1 MKVARRLLLAM
12 ALALGCSAN
21 VFADAPS
28 KTDVKLVSIGES
40 HSFVSDAMGEER
52 TINVYL
58 PPNYSDPNR
67 KFPVLYVVDDGLD
80 QGFMHIVGTSHLGAT
95 WARSQEVI
103 VVGIATKD
111 RRKELTAPTGDPEL
125 LKEFPQAGYSGFFLK
140 HIAEEVKPLIARSF
154 RVNGQDAI
162 IGESLAGMFVV
173 EAYLRQPDLFDAY
186 AAISPSLWWD
196 EERLAKQAE
205 GLIKAHKKGTD
216 PRLYLAIANEGGDMQ
231 HGMDRVVRALHGRK
245 NWCYTPRKA
254 MRHDTI
260 YHQSM
265 ASVLQYLFPTDTPIA
280 AESGFR
286 IRCDKKG

>member
-1 MKVARRLLLAM
+1 
-12 ALALGCSAN
+12 
-21 VFADAPS
+21 
-28 KTDVKLVSIGES
+28 
-40 HSFVSDAMGEER
+40 MGEER

-67 KFPVLYVVDDGLD
+67 KFPVLYVVDGGLD
-80 QGFMHIVGTSHLGAT
+80 QDFMHIVGTSHLGAN
-95 WARSQEVI
+95 WARSQEMI

-111 RRKELTAPTGDPEL
+111 RRKELTAPTGDSDL
-125 LKEFPQAGYSGFFLK
+125 LKKFPQAGYSSFFLK
-140 HIAEEVKPLIARSF
+140 HIAEEVKPFIARSF
-154 RVNGQDAI
+154 RVSEQDAI

-173 EAYLRQPDLFDAY
+173 EAYLRQPELFDAY

-196 EERLAKQAE
+196 DQRLSKQAE
-205 GLIKAHKKGTD
+205 GLIKARKKGAD

-231 HGMDRVVRALHGRK
+231 HGMDRIVRALHGRK

-265 ASVLQYLFPTDTPIA
+265 AAVLQYLFPTDTPA
-280 AESGFR
+280 APESGFKT
-286 IRCDKKG
+286 RCNKKG

>member
-1 MKVARRLLLAM
+1 MAHRF
-12 ALALGCSAN
+12 ALALALVAGCSSNA
-21 VFADAPS
+21 FAAPPA

-40 HSFVSDAMGEER
+40 HSFVSDALGEER

-67 KFPVLYVVDDGLD
+67 KFPVLYVVDGGLD
-80 QGFMHIVGTSHLGAT
+80 QDFMHVVGTSHLGAV

-111 RRKELTAPTGDPEL
+111 RRKELTAPTGNPEL

-140 HIAEEVKPLIARSF
+140 HLAEEVKPFIARSF

-196 EERLAKQAE
+196 DQRLAKQAE
-205 GLIKAHKKGTD
+205 GLMKIRKKGTD
-216 PRLYLAIANEGGDMQ
+216 PRLYLSIANEGGDMQ

-265 ASVLQYLFPTDTPIA
+265 ALVLQYLFPTDTPVA
-280 AESGFR
+280 PESGFK

>member
-1 MKVARRLLLAM
+1 MRRII
-12 ALALGCSAN
+12 LALVFAIGCSAN
-21 VFADAPS
+21 AFAEAPS

-67 KFPVLYVVDDGLD
+67 KFPVLYVVDGGLD
-80 QGFMHIVGTSHLGAT
+80 QDFMHIVGTSHLGAN
-95 WARSQEVI
+95 WARSQEMI

-111 RRKELTAPTGDPEL
+111 RRKELTAPTGDSDL

-140 HIAEEVKPLIARSF
+140 HIAEEVKPFIARSF
-154 RVNGQDAI
+154 RVSEQDAI

-173 EAYLRQPDLFDAY
+173 EAYLRQPELFDAY

-196 EERLAKQAE
+196 DQRLSKQAE
-205 GLIKAHKKGTD
+205 GLIKARKKGAD

-231 HGMDRVVRALHGRK
+231 HSMDRIVRALHGRK

-265 ASVLQYLFPTDTPIA
+265 AAVLQYLFPTDTPA
-280 AESGFR
+280 APESGFKT
-286 IRCDKKG
+286 RCNKKG